1 MKSLLYASLLFFG
14 FALLLG
20 ACSKE
25 KSVDTGITPGNV
37 SGWEFKEGANAFN
50 GKVDSAIITSSAGLK
65 QLSIKGTSTDGS
77 GTFFLNVFAANI
89 AVGTYTTPSVYFQ
102 YALAGSPFLESDP
115 TATGAFTV
123 TITKIDSSA
132 VTGTFS
138 GQAQDLSGNIK
149 TITQGKFTATLV
161 KTSPVSNGQLMLWSK
176 TACGSGGNIL
186 VKVQGTAGTISAFQ
200 TTEPTCGTSGTALF
214 TLAPGNYLWTAYCGS
229 DSTTGVATIV
239 SGTCT
244 KSEVIF
250 TPAGATCRISNI
262 GFLDPGTNAGEGAIN
277 TFYTGTQPTRVE
289 FYDSLAA
296 AAANVYNI
304 TYATNRIN
312 LDTAQYFLLGLG
324 NVVSEFHGFADPTD
338 NTTPK
343 VIIKYQYDALGY
355 MSKAIMYLEQLP
367 TVPVLQTDY
376 VWTNGNLTKAT
387 VSEAA
392 TNSRS
397 EYLYEYDLTKQAK
410 GFLCFFPNTE
420 FLLFQGVVN
429 YGKNSV
435 NPVAKSTIN
444 DYDNF
449 GALQNSDVANFS
461 QYVMDANGYVKG
473 FLTTGGNSIY
483 GSNARYALGYKC
495 Q

>member
-1 MKSLLYASLLFFG
+1 MKSILNAFLLIFG
-14 FALLLG
+14 FALLFG

-25 KSVDTGITPGNV
+25 KSVDTGTTPGNV
-37 SGWEFKEGANAFN
+37 SGWEFKEGATAYSGKIDTAFIATN
-50 GKVDSAIITSSAGLK
+50 GAFK
-65 QLSIKGTSTDGS
+65 QLSIEGTTADGTGTLFLTIVSTNLTVGS
-77 GTFFLNVFAANI
+77 
-89 AVGTYTTPSVYFQ
+89 YTTPSVYFQ

-123 TITKIDSSA
+123 VITKIDSA
-132 VTGTFS
+132 LVTGTFT
-138 GQAQDLSGNIK
+138 GQVQDISGNPK
-149 TITQGKFTATLV
+149 TITSGKFTAKLAKQTAL
-161 KTSPVSNGQLMLWSK
+161 SNGQLMLWSK
-176 TACGSGGNIL
+176 TACASGGNIL
-186 VKVQGTAGTISAFQ
+186 VKVQGTTGTISSFQ
-200 TTEPTCGTSGTALF
+200 AAEPTCGATGTALF
-214 TLAPGNYLWTAYCGS
+214 NLAPGNYLWTAYCGS

-239 SGTCT
+239 SGACT
-244 KSEVIF
+244 KSQVIF
-250 TPAGATCRISNI
+250 SPTSATCRISNI
-262 GFLDPGTNAGEGAIN
+262 GFLDPSTNSGEGAIN

-289 FYDSLAA
+289 FYDSVAA
-296 AAANVYNI
+296 LAANVYNI
-304 TYATNRIN
+304 TYTTNRIN

-324 NVVSEFHGFADPTD
+324 NVVTEFHGFADPTD

-355 MSKAIMYLEQLP
+355 MNKAIMYLEQFPAL
-367 TVPVLQTDY
+367 PVLETSY

-387 VSEAA
+387 VAEAA

-397 EYLYEYDLTKQAK
+397 EYLYEYDLSRQAK

-429 YGKNSV
+429 YGKNSA
-435 NPVAKSTIN
+435 NPVIKSTIN

-449 GALQNSDVANFS
+449 GALQNTDIATFS
-461 QYVMDANGYVKG
+461 QYVFDANGYVKN

-483 GSNARYALGYKC
+483 GSNSRYALGYKC